1 MNKLH
6 PSKTPIFVLLQNELS
21 IRLDKMQVFMEKLD
35 LKMDS
40 YEEKNGL
47 LEGQNAANEMTTSRL
62 EELIKTLAEKTARID
77 VIQTNMDLLVTKN
90 SQNKIGLIER
100 MGKQL
105 DSIEKKND
113 ENEVQ
118 IDLLKLQL
126 SKCNGEM
133 GLISGKVENL
143 STEIGSVVESQELTN
158 SRIEE
163 NFKIQ
168 ETAISLLEKDL
179 RRQADD
185 IVSIK
190 TKQEGVTTLTK
201 NIQVEVCFISS
212 MNLKK
217 N

>member
-1 MNKLH
+1 
-6 PSKTPIFVLLQNELS
+6 
-21 IRLDKMQVFMEKLD
+21 MQVFMEKLD

-47 LEGQNAANEMTTSRL
+47 LEGQNAVNEMTTSRL

-90 SQNKIGLIER
+90 SQNKMGLIER

-105 DSIEKKND
+105 DSIEKKNA

-179 RRQADD
+179 FRQADD

-190 TKQEGVTTLTK
+190 TKQEGFTTFTK

-212 MNLKK
+212 IKIK
-217 N
+217 NTDSIIIAS